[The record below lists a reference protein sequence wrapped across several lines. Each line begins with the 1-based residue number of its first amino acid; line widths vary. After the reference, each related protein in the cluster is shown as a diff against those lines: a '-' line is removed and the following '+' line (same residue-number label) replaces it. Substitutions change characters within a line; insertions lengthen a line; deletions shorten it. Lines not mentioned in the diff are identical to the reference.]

1 MDMTASERRLS
12 LAAAIGSIA
21 VFGVGIGLA
30 FPLLSLILEARGT
43 ESTLTGLSAAV
54 AAIAVFI
61 APPLVPGLVRRFGLS
76 RFMLACLVL
85 DAVLFLL
92 MKVFDNVWAWFPLRF
107 GLGAVGGGLF
117 SASEA
122 WISQVADDK
131 NRGRVLGIYAA
142 VLSLGFGAGP
152 LLLPVTGFAGWA
164 PFVANAVIVAVAAL
178 PILAGSRLA
187 PDFGAKAAM
196 SSFGLVRRMPVIALA
211 IALYGLFEAA
221 IMALLPVY
229 GVRSGL
235 APSLA
240 SVMLTGIAL
249 GQIALQY
256 PIGWLSDHWSR
267 QGMLRLCTAAVGL
280 GALALPF
287 AVQAPWPVVAL
298 LFFWGGLAGGL
309 YPVALTMVGERF
321 RGSEL
326 VAANAAVVM
335 LYGLGAVAGPALGGG
350 AMDLWNPH
358 GLPAAIALIFLAFTA
373 ALLVLHQRA
382 RTQAGKA

>member
-1 MDMTASERRLS
+1 MDMTARERRLS
-12 LAAAIGSIA
+12 LAAAIGCIA
-21 VFGVGIGLA
+21 VGGVSIGLS

-43 ESTLTGLSAAV
+43 DSTLTGLNAA
-54 AAIAVFI
+54 AGAISVFI

-92 MKVFDNVWAWFPLRF
+92 MRQFDNVWAWFPLRF
-107 GLGAVGGGLF
+107 GLGAIGGSLF

-122 WISQVADDK
+122 WISQVADDRS
-131 NRGRVLGIYAA
+131 RGRVLGIYAT
-142 VLSLGFGAGP
+142 VLSAGFGAGP
-152 LLLPVTGFAGWA
+152 LLLPFTGFDGWA
-164 PFVANAVIVAVAAL
+164 PFVVNAAIVAIAAL
-178 PILAGSRLA
+178 PILAGSKLV
-187 PDFGAKAAM
+187 PGFGDKHGM
-196 SSFGLVRRMPVIALA
+196 SPFGLVRRLPVIALA
-211 IALYGLFEAA
+211 FALYGLFEAS

-235 APSLA
+235 PPALA

-267 QGMLRLCTAAVGL
+267 RGMLRLCTAAVGL

-287 AVQAPWPVVAL
+287 AVQAPWPAIGL
-298 LFFWGGLAGGL
+298 LFLWGGLAGGL
-309 YPVALTMVGERF
+309 YPVALTIVGETF
-321 RGSEL
+321 RGNDL

-335 LYGLGAVAGPALGGG
+335 LYGLGAVAGAALGGG

-358 GLPAAIALIFLAFTA
+358 GLPATIAVIFLVFAG
-373 ALLVLHQRA
+373 ALLVLRPRPA
-382 RTQAGKA
+382 